1 MLISAFPHYFLY
13 ALFKHHAV
21 LHAVIL
27 LSFILFTS
35 DPVNCDNGGSGYVA
49 VKAVEYTTFQL
60 DRILLYNLI
69 SIYCFYVLEYR
80 SFLLYYLSCT
90 SWHP

>member
-27 LSFILFTS
+27 LSFILI
-35 DPVNCDNGGSGYVA
+35 
-49 VKAVEYTTFQL
+49 QL
-60 DRILLYNLI
+60 TVTMEEVDMLLL
-69 SIYCFYVLEYR
+69 R
-80 SFLLYYLSCT
+80 Q
-90 SWHP
+90 